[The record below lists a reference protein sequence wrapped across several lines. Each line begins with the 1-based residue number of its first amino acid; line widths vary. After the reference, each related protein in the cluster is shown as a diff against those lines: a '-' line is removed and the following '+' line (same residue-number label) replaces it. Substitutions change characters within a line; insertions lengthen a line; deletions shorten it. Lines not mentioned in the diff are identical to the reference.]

1 MLGALIHCWVQ
12 LAGVSGGEKTYL
24 GSSIIIKIYPALSL
38 AIGGRDRMDG
48 GGGHWMTH
56 SNYRTRHQS
65 WLSGR
70 FLAVGRIWRGFRVG
84 KKCIQALLY
93 Y

>member
-1 MLGALIHCWVQ
+1 MLGAPIHCWVQ
-12 LAGVSGGEKTYL
+12 LAGLWGRKKTYL
-24 GSSIIIKIYPALSL
+24 GSSTIIKIYPALSL

-56 SNYRTRHQS
+56 SNYRTHHQS

-70 FLAVGRIWRGFRVG
+70 FLTVGRIWRGFRVG
-84 KKCIQALLY
+84 KK
-93 Y
+93 

>member
-38 AIGGRDRMDG
+38 AIGGQDGMDG
-48 GGGHWMTH
+48 G
-56 SNYRTRHQS
+56 
-65 WLSGR
+65 
-70 FLAVGRIWRGFRVG
+70 
-84 KKCIQALLY
+84 ALLCNLFGY
-93 Y
+93 WWAGQDGLQRGTLDEMSYK